1 MIAVEKLIV
10 FWPMWLS
17 LQCARVMMRS
27 GRAMIVWIMR
37 GTCSY
42 IIILFTTSAITRKYD
57 IDSVDSKGCDDV
69 ESIDNSRI

>member
-42 IIILFTTSAITRKYD
+42 IIILFTTNTITQST
-57 IDSVDSKGCDDV
+57 ILVV
-69 ESIDNSRI
+69 SIAKDAMILSQ